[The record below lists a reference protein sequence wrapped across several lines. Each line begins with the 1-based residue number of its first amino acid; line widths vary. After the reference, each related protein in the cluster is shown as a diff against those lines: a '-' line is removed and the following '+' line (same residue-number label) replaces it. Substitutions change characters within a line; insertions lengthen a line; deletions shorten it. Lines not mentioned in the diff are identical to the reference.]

1 MGFYVK
7 DLLQAATLKKA
18 RVLGGS
24 EGLENE
30 IKGVT
35 IIEAPDIVKF
45 INGGEVLLTGLYAY
59 KSCTAEE
66 FRMHLNELAQ
76 KDVSAIVMKRGRNV
90 EAAEEKI
97 KMLIEFSKEQ
107 KTAVLEVPFDVSFRD
122 VLGFIMEHLLNEEVV
137 KLKYFKTTHDNFAA
151 LTVSKNSTE
160 NALDNILD
168 VLAKLIGN
176 PAALFSWELSCLAAT
191 EGALQEFHLQKG
203 EKNYE
208 PGLYS
213 NYGYFRQKVKL
224 PGTNEKSMGQYV
236 ICMKIVSGVQMY
248 LVITEQN
255 RELDSMDYI
264 AIENAVTALKQEF
277 VRQQAVWQLEK
288 KFQNDILHNI
298 LNGKIDSME
307 DLRKRTN
314 LLGMPV
320 EGSYR
325 VVVFGFE
332 EAEENAENF
341 DRQIQDVSLLN
352 EAVSAFCERAKVQS
366 DFDKVVAVQLVD
378 RNQKLEEYR
387 REIRTAASRIQ
398 AYVKKQNKHLKV
410 KAGAGKVVE
419 GIAHL
424 QESFQEAGDALMF
437 ADIAKE
443 ISGEESGMVMLF
455 SDMGIF
461 KLLCQLK
468 EPELLLEYVPESL
481 RKLYSYRKSQRD
493 DLVLTLKTY
502 LDRNQNLSKTAQDLY
517 IHYKTAAYRVDRI
530 TEITGIDFDNASEV
544 LSVRI
549 GMIVYK
555 MIEKSEI
562 K

>member
-1 MGFYVK
+1 MGFHIK
-7 DLLQAATLKKA
+7 DLLQAEILKKA

-24 EGLENE
+24 EGLGKE

-45 INGGEVLLTGLYAY
+45 IDGGEVLLTGLYAY
-59 KSCTAEE
+59 KSSTTEE
-66 FRMHLNELAQ
+66 FKTHLEELAH
-76 KDVSAIVMKRGRNV
+76 KNVSAVIIKRGRNV

-97 KMLIEFSKEQ
+97 AMLLEFSREY
-107 KTAVLEVPFDVSFRD
+107 KTVVLEVPFDVSFRE
-122 VLGFIMEHLLNEEVV
+122 VMGFIMEHLLNEEVI

-151 LTVSKNSTE
+151 LTVSKNSAE

-168 VLAKLIGN
+168 VLEKLIGN

-191 EGALQEFHLQKG
+191 EQALKEFHLQKG
-203 EKNYE
+203 EENYE

-224 PGTNEKSMGQYV
+224 PEMNGDSIGQYV

-248 LVITEQN
+248 LVITELN
-255 RELDSMDYI
+255 RELDGMDYI

-298 LNGKIDSME
+298 LNGQVDSME
-307 DLRKRTN
+307 ELRKRTN

-332 EAEENAENF
+332 KVGGQSEDF
-341 DRQIQDVSLLN
+341 DRQIEGVSLLN
-352 EAVSAFCERAKVQS
+352 EAVSAFYERAKVQS
-366 DFDKVVAVQLVD
+366 DLDKVVAVQLVD
-378 RNQKLEEYR
+378 GSQKLEEYR
-387 REIRTAASRIQ
+387 RELMIMTERIQ
-398 AYVKKQNKHLKV
+398 AYVRKQNKHLRV

-424 QESFQEAGDALMF
+424 QESFKEAGDALMF

-443 ISGEESGMVMLF
+443 IAGEESGAVMLF

-468 EPELLLEYVPESL
+468 EPELLMEYVPESL

-530 TEITGIDFDNASEV
+530 TEITGINFDSASEV

-555 MIEKSEI
+555 MIEKSRI

>member
-1 MGFYVK
+1 MGFNIK
-7 DLLQAATLKKA
+7 DLLQAEILKKA

-24 EGLENE
+24 EGLGKE

-45 INGGEVLLTGLYAY
+45 IDGGEVLLTGLYAY
-59 KSCTAEE
+59 KSSTTEE
-66 FRMHLNELAQ
+66 FKTHLEELAQ
-76 KDVSAIVMKRGRNV
+76 KDVSAVIIKRGRNV

-97 KMLIEFSKEQ
+97 AMLLEFSRVY
-107 KTAVLEVPFDVSFRD
+107 KTVVLEVPFDVSFRE
-122 VLGFIMEHLLNEEVV
+122 VMGFIMEHLLNEEVI

-151 LTVSKNSTE
+151 LTVSKNSAE

-168 VLAKLIGN
+168 VLEKLIGN

-191 EGALQEFHLQKG
+191 EQASKEFHLQKG
-203 EKNYE
+203 EENYE

-224 PGTNEKSMGQYV
+224 PEMNQDGIGQYV

-248 LVITEQN
+248 LVITELN
-255 RELDSMDYI
+255 RELDGMDYI

-298 LNGKIDSME
+298 LNGQVDSME
-307 DLRKRTN
+307 ELRKRTN

-332 EAEENAENF
+332 KAGGQSEDF
-341 DRQIQDVSLLN
+341 DRQIEGVSLLN
-352 EAVSAFCERAKVQS
+352 EAVSAFYERAKVQS
-366 DFDKVVAVQLVD
+366 DLDKVVAVQLVD
-378 RNQKLEEYR
+378 GSQKLEEYR
-387 REIRTAASRIQ
+387 RELMIMTERIQ
-398 AYVKKQNKHLKV
+398 AYVRKQNKHLRV

-424 QESFQEAGDALMF
+424 QESFKEAGDALMF

-443 ISGEESGMVMLF
+443 IAGEESGAVMLF

-468 EPELLLEYVPESL
+468 EPELLMEYVPESL

-530 TEITGIDFDNASEV
+530 TEITGINFDNASEV

-555 MIEKSEI
+555 MIEKSRI

>member
-1 MGFYVK
+1 MGFNIK
-7 DLLQAATLKKA
+7 ELLQAEILKKA

-24 EGLENE
+24 EGLGKE

-45 INGGEVLLTGLYAY
+45 IDGGEVLLTGLYAY
-59 KSCTAEE
+59 KSSTTEE
-66 FRMHLNELAQ
+66 FKTHLEELAH
-76 KDVSAIVMKRGRNV
+76 KNVSAVIIKRGRNV

-97 KMLIEFSKEQ
+97 AMLLEFSREY
-107 KTAVLEVPFDVSFRD
+107 KTVVLEVPFDVSFRE
-122 VLGFIMEHLLNEEVV
+122 VMGFIMEHLLNEEVI

-151 LTVSKNSTE
+151 LTVSKNSAE

-168 VLAKLIGN
+168 VLEKLIGN

-191 EGALQEFHLQKG
+191 EQALKEFHLQKG
-203 EKNYE
+203 EENYE

-224 PGTNEKSMGQYV
+224 PEMNGDSIGQYV

-248 LVITEQN
+248 LVITELN
-255 RELDSMDYI
+255 RELDGMDYI

-298 LNGKIDSME
+298 LNGQVDSME
-307 DLRKRTN
+307 ELRKRTN

-332 EAEENAENF
+332 KVGGQSEDF
-341 DRQIQDVSLLN
+341 DRQIEGVSLLN
-352 EAVSAFCERAKVQS
+352 EAVSAFYERAKVQS
-366 DFDKVVAVQLVD
+366 DLDKVVAVQLVD
-378 RNQKLEEYR
+378 GSQKLEEYR
-387 REIRTAASRIQ
+387 RELMIMTERIQ
-398 AYVKKQNKHLKV
+398 AYVRKQNKHLRV

-424 QESFQEAGDALMF
+424 QESFKEAGDALMF

-443 ISGEESGMVMLF
+443 IAGEESGAVMLF

-468 EPELLLEYVPESL
+468 EPELLMEYVPESL

-530 TEITGIDFDNASEV
+530 TEITGINFDNASEV

-555 MIEKSEI
+555 MIEKSRI